1 MSDPEFLERAQ
12 ELFAEAIAAGPS
24 ERARHDEGL
33 VIGPFRLAEQI
44 GQGGMGAVY
53 RAERVDGA
61 FTQRVAVKLIDAA
74 LRSPDVARRFRA
86 ERQILAALQ
95 HPHIVTLLDG
105 GFAED
110 GRAYLVMELVEGVRI
125 TDYCVGREL
134 PLADRLRLFRD
145 VCAAVQ
151 EAHQHAIVH
160 RDLKPENILVTA
172 DGVVK
177 VLDFGI
183 AKLLDEPYDN
193 PHTKTGAGQPLTPN
207 YASPEQLRGLR
218 ITVASDIYALGVV
231 LYELVAGLR
240 PYETVG
246 RTLDQVLDIV
256 ASQDPSRPSGTTD
269 AGDRRLPY
277 DRRLLRGNIDAIVSK
292 AMSKEPA
299 RRYAS
304 ARELAD
310 DIDRHL
316 SGQPVLAREPS
327 LGYVALT
334 FARRHRAAV
343 AAAAVAAL
351 ALAGGTVAATIG
363 LVRANRAEAR
373 ARQEATTAQRV
384 SEFLTGLFGAS
395 DPNARGSTTL
405 RELLDRAAGKIEPS
419 LNDQPQVRASLF
431 ATLSHV
437 YGSLGA
443 HREAI
448 ALAEKSVAIA
458 DASKEETLDTAE
470 ALLTMGR
477 SQQIQGQFDRARAS
491 YERALAI
498 RTRLEGADSIG
509 VATMLNNLGSLYG
522 QLERY
527 DEGIDAHRRALA
539 IQERLHK
546 EERLIGSL
554 YGLAIIHSRKHEY
567 DAAFELNRRLLAIE
581 ERYYGP
587 EHATTAGAVENVGWA
602 LKDLNRPAE
611 ALPYAERSIEI
622 RKKTIGPNHPQ
633 IAFSYEL
640 LGEVHEA
647 LGNTSEAFTAFR
659 EALRVRE
666 SALGPDNPRVG
677 DTLSSLGLLEV
688 HSGDVL
694 EGRRSL
700 ERALQIYE
708 KAYGPTHSKTISVR
722 KNLEIATNPL
732 TRSAVP

>member
-1 MSDPEFLERAQ
+1 
-12 ELFAEAIAAGPS
+12 
-24 ERARHDEGL
+24 
-33 VIGPFRLAEQI
+33 
-44 GQGGMGAVY
+44 
-53 RAERVDGA
+53 
-61 FTQRVAVKLIDAA
+61 
-74 LRSPDVARRFRA
+74 
-86 ERQILAALQ
+86 
-95 HPHIVTLLDG
+95 
-105 GFAED
+105 
-110 GRAYLVMELVEGVRI
+110 MELVEGVRV
-125 TDYCVGREL
+125 TDYCSEREH

-160 RDLKPENILVTA
+160 RDLKPENILVTS

-183 AKLLDEPYDN
+183 AKLLEEPYDS
-193 PHTKTGAGQPLTPN
+193 PHTMTGARQPLTPN

-218 ITVASDIYALGVV
+218 VTVASDIYALGVV
-231 LYELVAGLR
+231 LYELVAGVR
-240 PYETVG
+240 PYDTSE
-246 RTLDQVLDIV
+246 RTLDEVLDIV
-256 ASQDPSRPSGTTD
+256 ASRDPSRPSSTTD
-269 AGDRRLPY
+269 VGHRRLPY
-277 DRRLLRGNIDAIVSK
+277 DRRLLRGNVDAIVSK

-327 LGYVALT
+327 FGYVALT

-351 ALAGGTVAATIG
+351 ALTGGTLAATIG

-384 SEFLTGLFGAS
+384 SEFLTGLFAAS

-419 LNDQPQVRASLF
+419 LEDQPRVQASLF
-431 ATLSHV
+431 TTLSHV

-443 HREAI
+443 HREAV
-448 ALAEKSVAIA
+448 ALSEKSVAIA
-458 DASKEETLDTAE
+458 DSLKEETLDTAE

-477 SQQIQGQFDRARAS
+477 SLQIQGQFDRARAS

-498 RTRLEGADSIG
+498 RTSLEGADAIA
-509 VATMLNNLGSLYG
+509 VATILNNLGSLHG
-522 QLERY
+522 QLGRY
-527 DEGIDAHRRALA
+527 DEGIAAHRRALA

-554 YGLAIIHSRKHEY
+554 VGLATIHSHKHEY
-567 DAAFELNRRLLAIE
+567 EAALELDRRVLAID

-587 EHATTAGAVENVGWA
+587 EHATTAGAFENVGWD
-602 LKDLNRPAE
+602 LKELNRPAE
-611 ALPYAERSIEI
+611 ALPNAERSIEI

-640 LGEVHEA
+640 LGRVHEA
-647 LGNTSEAFTAFR
+647 LGNTSEAFKAFR

-666 SALGPDNPRVG
+666 TALGPDNPRTG
-677 DTLSSLGLLEV
+677 DTISSLGLLEV
-688 HSGDVL
+688 RSGDVV
-694 EGRRSL
+694 EGRKLL
-700 ERALQIYE
+700 ERAQTIYE
-708 KAYGPTHSKTISVR
+708 KTYGPTHPKTISGR
-722 KNLEIATNPL
+722 KNLEMAA
-732 TRSAVP
+732 RAHK

>member
-24 ERARHDEGL
+24 ERARSDIGL
-33 VIGPFRLAEQI
+33 VIGSFRLAERI

-53 RAERVDGA
+53 RAERDDGA

-74 LRSPDVARRFRA
+74 LRSPEVSRRFRA

-105 GFAED
+105 GFVED
-110 GRAYLVMELVEGVRI
+110 GRAYLVMELVEGVRV
-125 TDYCVGREL
+125 TDYCVEREL

-160 RDLKPENILVTA
+160 RDLKPENILVTS

-183 AKLLDEPYDN
+183 AKLLEEPYDS
-193 PHTKTGAGQPLTPN
+193 PHTMTGVVQPLTPN

-218 ITVASDIYALGVV
+218 VTVASDIYALGVM
-231 LYELVAGLR
+231 LYELVAGVR
-240 PYETVG
+240 PYETSE
-246 RTLDQVLDIV
+246 RTLDEVLDIV
-256 ASQDPSRPSGTTD
+256 ASRDPSRPSSTD
-269 AGDRRLPY
+269 VGHRRLPY
-277 DRRLLRGNIDAIVSK
+277 DRRLLRGNVDAIVSK

-299 RRYAS
+299 RRYGS

-327 LGYVALT
+327 FGYVALT

-351 ALAGGTVAATIG
+351 ALTGGTVAATIG

-373 ARQEATTAQRV
+373 ARQEATTAQHV

-405 RELLDRAAGKIEPS
+405 RELLDRAAGRIEPS
-419 LNDQPQVRASLF
+419 LENEPRVQANLF

-443 HREAI
+443 HAEAV
-448 ALAEKSVAIA
+448 ALSEKAVAIA
-458 DASKEETLDTAE
+458 DSMKEETLNTAE

-477 SQQIQGQFDRARAS
+477 SLQIQGQFDRARAS

-498 RTRLEGADSIG
+498 RTRLEGADAIA
-509 VATMLNNLGSLYG
+509 VATILNNLGSLHG

-527 DEGIDAHRRALA
+527 DEGIAAHRRALA

-546 EERLIGSL
+546 EERLIASL
-554 YGLAIIHSRKHEY
+554 MGLATIHSHKREY
-567 DAAFELNRRLLAIE
+567 EAALELDRRVLAIE
-581 ERYYGP
+581 ERYYGL
-587 EHATTAGAVENVGWA
+587 EHATTAGAFENVGWD
-602 LKDLNRPAE
+602 LKELNRPAE
-611 ALPYAERSIEI
+611 ALPNAERSIEI

-640 LGEVHEA
+640 LGRVHEA
-647 LGNTSEAFTAFR
+647 MGNTGDAFTALR

-666 SALGPDNPRVG
+666 TALGPDNPRTG
-677 DTLSSLGLLEV
+677 DTMSSIGLLEV
-688 HSGDVL
+688 RSGDVV
-694 EGRRSL
+694 EGQRLL
-700 ERALQIYE
+700 ERALKIYE
-708 KAYGPTHSKTISVR
+708 KTYGPTHSKTISGR
-722 KNLEIATNPL
+722 KNLEMAASAL
-732 TRSAVP
+732 KRRAVP

>member
-24 ERARHDEGL
+24 EHAHTDVGL
-33 VIGPFRLAEQI
+33 AIGPFRLTERI
-44 GQGGMGAVY
+44 GKGGMGAVY

-74 LRSPDVARRFRA
+74 LRSPDVSRRFRA

-105 GFAED
+105 GFVED
-110 GRAYLVMELVEGVRI
+110 GRAYLVMELVEGVRV
-125 TDYCVGREL
+125 TDYCSEREH

-160 RDLKPENILVTA
+160 RDLKPENILVTS

-183 AKLLDEPYDN
+183 AKLLEEPYDS
-193 PHTKTGAGQPLTPN
+193 PHTMTGARQPLTPN

-218 ITVASDIYALGVV
+218 VTVASDIYALGVV
-231 LYELVAGLR
+231 LYELVAGVR
-240 PYETVG
+240 PYDTSE
-246 RTLDQVLDIV
+246 RTLDEVLDIV
-256 ASQDPSRPSGTTD
+256 ASRDPSRPSSTTD
-269 AGDRRLPY
+269 VGHRRLPY
-277 DRRLLRGNIDAIVSK
+277 DRRLLRGNVDAIVSK

-327 LGYVALT
+327 FGYVALT

-351 ALAGGTVAATIG
+351 ALTGGTLAATIG

-384 SEFLTGLFGAS
+384 SEFLTGLFAAS

-419 LNDQPQVRASLF
+419 LEDQPRVQASLF
-431 ATLSHV
+431 TTLSHV

-443 HREAI
+443 HREAV
-448 ALAEKSVAIA
+448 ALSEKSVAIA
-458 DASKEETLDTAE
+458 DSLKEETLDTAE

-477 SQQIQGQFDRARAS
+477 SLQIQGQFDRARAS

-498 RTRLEGADSIG
+498 RTSLEGADAIA
-509 VATMLNNLGSLYG
+509 VATILNNLGSLHG
-522 QLERY
+522 QLGRY
-527 DEGIDAHRRALA
+527 DEGIAAHRRALA

-554 YGLAIIHSRKHEY
+554 VGLATIHSHKHEY
-567 DAAFELNRRLLAIE
+567 EAALELDRRVLAID

-587 EHATTAGAVENVGWA
+587 EHATTAGAFENVGWD
-602 LKDLNRPAE
+602 LKELNRPAE
-611 ALPYAERSIEI
+611 ALPNAERSIEI

-640 LGEVHEA
+640 LGRVHEA
-647 LGNTSEAFTAFR
+647 LGNTSEAFKAFR

-666 SALGPDNPRVG
+666 TALGPDNPRTG
-677 DTLSSLGLLEV
+677 DTISSLGLLEV
-688 HSGDVL
+688 RSGDVV
-694 EGRRSL
+694 EGRKLL
-700 ERALQIYE
+700 ERAQTIYE
-708 KAYGPTHSKTISVR
+708 KTYGPTHPKTISGR
-722 KNLEIATNPL
+722 KNLEMAA
-732 TRSAVP
+732 RAHK

>member
-24 ERARHDEGL
+24 ERARSDIGL
-33 VIGPFRLAEQI
+33 VIGSFRLAERI

-53 RAERVDGA
+53 RAERDDGA
-61 FTQRVAVKLIDAA
+61 FTQHVAVKLIDAA
-74 LRSPDVARRFRA
+74 LRSPEVSRRFRA

-95 HPHIVTLLDG
+95 HPNIVTLLDG
-105 GFAED
+105 GFVED
-110 GRAYLVMELVEGVRI
+110 GRAYLVMELVEGVRV
-125 TDYCVGREL
+125 TDYCLEREL

-160 RDLKPENILVTA
+160 RDLKPENILVTS

-183 AKLLDEPYDN
+183 AKLLEEPYDS
-193 PHTKTGAGQPLTPN
+193 PHTMTGVVQPLTPN

-218 ITVASDIYALGVV
+218 VTVASDIYALGVM
-231 LYELVAGLR
+231 LYELVAGVR
-240 PYETVG
+240 PYETSE
-246 RTLDQVLDIV
+246 RTLDEVLDIV
-256 ASQDPSRPSGTTD
+256 ASRDPSRPSSTD
-269 AGDRRLPY
+269 VGHRRLPY
-277 DRRLLRGNIDAIVSK
+277 DRRLLRGNVDAIVSK

-299 RRYAS
+299 RRYGS

-327 LGYVALT
+327 FGYVALT

-351 ALAGGTVAATIG
+351 ALTGGTVAATIG

-373 ARQEATTAQRV
+373 ARQEATTAQHV

-405 RELLDRAAGKIEPS
+405 RELLDRAAGRIEPS
-419 LNDQPQVRASLF
+419 LENEPRVQANLF

-443 HREAI
+443 HAEAV
-448 ALAEKSVAIA
+448 ALSEKAVAIA
-458 DASKEETLDTAE
+458 DSMKEETLNTAE

-477 SQQIQGQFDRARAS
+477 SLQIQGQFDRARAS

-498 RTRLEGADSIG
+498 RTRLEGADAIA
-509 VATMLNNLGSLYG
+509 VATILNNLGSLHG

-527 DEGIDAHRRALA
+527 DEGIAAHRRALA

-546 EERLIGSL
+546 EERLIASL
-554 YGLAIIHSRKHEY
+554 MGLATIHSHKREY
-567 DAAFELNRRLLAIE
+567 EAALELDRRVLAIE
-581 ERYYGP
+581 ERYYGL
-587 EHATTAGAVENVGWA
+587 EHATTAGAFENVGWD
-602 LKDLNRPAE
+602 LKELNRPAE
-611 ALPYAERSIEI
+611 ALPNAERSIEI

-640 LGEVHEA
+640 LGRVHEA
-647 LGNTSEAFTAFR
+647 MGNTGDAFTALR

-666 SALGPDNPRVG
+666 TALGPDNPRTG
-677 DTLSSLGLLEV
+677 DTMSSIGLLEV
-688 HSGDVL
+688 RSGDVV
-694 EGRRSL
+694 EGQRLL
-700 ERALQIYE
+700 ERALKIYE
-708 KAYGPTHSKTISVR
+708 KTYGPTHSKTISGR
-722 KNLEIATNPL
+722 KNLEMAASAL
-732 TRSAVP
+732 KRRAVP

>member
-24 ERARHDEGL
+24 ERARSDVGL

-74 LRSPDVARRFRA
+74 LRSPDVSRRFRA

-95 HPHIVTLLDG
+95 HPHIVTFLDG
-105 GFAED
+105 GFVED
-110 GRAYLVMELVEGVRI
+110 GRAYLVMEFVEGVRV
-125 TDYCVGREL
+125 TDYCLEHAL
-134 PLADRLRLFRD
+134 PLADRLRLFGD

-160 RDLKPENILVTA
+160 RDLKPENILVTS

-183 AKLLDEPYDN
+183 AKLLDEPYDG
-193 PHTKTGAGQPLTPN
+193 PHTMTGAGQPLTPN
-207 YASPEQLRGLR
+207 YASPEQLRGLQ

-231 LYELVAGLR
+231 LYELVAGVR
-240 PYETVG
+240 PYETSG

-256 ASQDPSRPSGTTD
+256 ATHDPSRPSSTTD
-269 AGDRRLPY
+269 VGDRKLPY

-292 AMSKEPA
+292 AISKEPA

-310 DIDRHL
+310 DIDRHRW
-316 SGQPVLAREPS
+316 GQPVLAREPS
-327 LGYVALT
+327 LGYVTLT

-351 ALAGGTVAATIG
+351 ALTVGTVAATIG

-373 ARQEATTAQRV
+373 ARQEATTAQHV

-405 RELLDRAAGKIEPS
+405 RELLDRAAGRIETS
-419 LNDQPQVRASLF
+419 LHDQPQVRASLY

-448 ALAEKSVAIA
+448 ALSEKSVAIA
-458 DASKEETLDTAE
+458 DALKEETLDTAE

-477 SQQIQGQFDRARAS
+477 SLQIQGQFDPARAS
-491 YERALAI
+491 YERALSI
-498 RTRLEGADSIG
+498 RTRLEADDSVG
-509 VATMLNNLGSLYG
+509 VATVLNNLGSLYG
-522 QLERY
+522 QLDRY
-527 DEGIDAHRRALA
+527 DEGIAAHRRALA
-539 IQERLHK
+539 IQERLHG
-546 EERLIGSL
+546 EERVMPSL
-554 YGLAIIHSRKHEY
+554 VGLATIYSHKHEY
-567 DAAFELNRRLLAIE
+567 EAALELDRRVLSID

-587 EHATTAGAVENVGWA
+587 EHAATAGAFENVGWD
-602 LKDLNRPAE
+602 LKELNRAAE
-611 ALPYAERSIEI
+611 ALPNAERSIEI
-622 RKKTIGPNHPQ
+622 RKKTIGSNHPQ

-640 LGEVHEA
+640 LGKVHEA
-647 LGNTSEAFTAFR
+647 LGNTGEAFKAFR

-666 SALGPDNPRVG
+666 ATLGPDNPRIG
-677 DTLSSLGLLEV
+677 DTISSLGLLEV
-688 HSGDVL
+688 RSGDVV
-694 EGRRSL
+694 EGRKLL
-700 ERALQIYE
+700 ERAVQIYE
-708 KAYGPTHSKTISVR
+708 KVYGPAHSKTIMVR
-722 KNLEIATNPL
+722 KNLEAAAGALPSPL
-732 TRSAVP
+732 HQ

>member
-24 ERARHDEGL
+24 ERARSDVGL
-33 VIGPFRLAEQI
+33 VIGSFRLAERI

-74 LRSPDVARRFRA
+74 LRSPDVSRRFRA

-105 GFAED
+105 GFVED
-110 GRAYLVMELVEGVRI
+110 GRAYLVMELVDGVRV
-125 TDYCVGREL
+125 TDYCFEREL
-134 PLADRLRLFRD
+134 PLVDRLRLFRD

-160 RDLKPENILVTA
+160 RDLKPENILVTS

-183 AKLLDEPYDN
+183 AKLLEEPYDS
-193 PHTKTGAGQPLTPN
+193 PHTMTGAGQPLTPN

-218 ITVASDIYALGVV
+218 VTVASDIYALGVV
-231 LYELVAGLR
+231 LYELVAGVR
-240 PYETVG
+240 PYETSE
-246 RTLDQVLDIV
+246 RTLDEVLDIV
-256 ASQDPSRPSGTTD
+256 ASRDPSRPSSTTD
-269 AGDRRLPY
+269 VGHRRLPY
-277 DRRLLRGNIDAIVSK
+277 DRRLLRGNVDAIVSK
-292 AMSKEPA
+292 AISKEPA

-327 LGYVALT
+327 FGYVALT

-351 ALAGGTVAATIG
+351 ALTGGTVAATIG

-373 ARQEATTAQRV
+373 ARQEATTAQHV

-405 RELLDRAAGKIEPS
+405 RELLDRAAGRIEPS
-419 LNDQPQVRASLF
+419 LENEPRVQANLF

-443 HREAI
+443 HREAV
-448 ALAEKSVAIA
+448 ALSEKSVAIA
-458 DASKEETLDTAE
+458 DSMKEETLDTAE

-477 SQQIQGQFDRARAS
+477 SLQIQGQFDRARAS

-498 RTRLEGADSIG
+498 RTRLEGENAVA
-509 VATMLNNLGSLYG
+509 VATILNNLGSLHG

-527 DEGIDAHRRALA
+527 DEGIAAHRRALA

-546 EERLIGSL
+546 EERLIASL
-554 YGLAIIHSRKHEY
+554 MGLATIHSHRREY
-567 DAAFELNRRLLAIE
+567 ETALELDRRVLAIE

-587 EHATTAGAVENVGWA
+587 EHATTAGAFENVGWD
-602 LKDLNRPAE
+602 LKELNRPAE
-611 ALPYAERSIEI
+611 ALPNAERSIDI

-640 LGEVHEA
+640 LGKVHEA
-647 LGNTSEAFTAFR
+647 LGNTGEAFKAFR
-659 EALRVRE
+659 ESLRVRE
-666 SALGPDNPRVG
+666 TALGPDNPRTG
-677 DTLSSLGLLEV
+677 DTMSSLGLLEV
-688 HSGDVL
+688 RSGDVV
-694 EGRRSL
+694 EGQKL
-700 ERALQIYE
+700 LARALQIYE
-708 KAYGPTHSKTISVR
+708 KTYGPRHSKTIAGR
-722 KNLEIATNPL
+722 KDLEIAARAL
-732 TRSAVP
+732 KRSAVP